1 MRIECT
7 TDFVRL
13 NGKTYTCPIS
23 AAMDLVGGKWKPVI
37 IYHLKDKP
45 KRFSELRRDLVSAT
59 DATLSIQLK
68 QLESSGLVSR
78 QIFGDKP
85 PLKSI
90 YSLTDFGRTFLPA
103 LQELTR
109 WGNQIITE
117 RGQFTRKSVNS
128 ANNSN

>member
-37 IYHLKDKP
+37 IYHLKDEP

-103 LQELTR
+103 LQELT
-109 WGNQIITE
+109 
-117 RGQFTRKSVNS
+117 
-128 ANNSN
+128 